1 MKLYTQKILKLTT
14 EIPRIGRIDK
24 ADKIVSIRS
33 PICGSSVTIYIN
45 KKKGE
50 ISDFKQEIRA
60 CALGQASA
68 SILASNIIGINYS
81 KICELHKSV
90 QDMLEKG
97 SSPPPPP
104 FSKYEL
110 LRPASEFK
118 NRHASIMLPLNAAKE
133 ALKDS

>member
-1 MKLYTQKILKLTT
+1 MPHT
-14 EIPRIGRIDK
+14 GRIEN
-24 ADKIVSIRS
+24 ADSVVSVRS
-33 PICGSSVTIYIN
+33 PICGSCVTVFIN
-45 KKKGE
+45 KKNGK
-50 ISDFKQEIRA
+50 ISDFKQEIKA

-68 SILASNIIGINYS
+68 SILASNIIGLNYS

-90 QDMLEKG
+90 KDMLEKG

-133 ALKDS
+133 ALQDS

>member
-1 MKLYTQKILKLTT
+1 MKLYTEKILKLTT
-14 EIPRIGRIDK
+14 EIPRIGRIDE
-24 ADKIVSIRS
+24 ADKVVSVRS
-33 PICGSSVTIYIN
+33 PICGSSVTIYVN

-68 SILASNIIGINYS
+68 SILASNIIGLNYS
-81 KICELHKSV
+81 KICKLRKSV
-90 QDMLEKG
+90 KDMLEKG
-97 SSPPPPP
+97 SSPPPSP

-118 NRHASIMLPLNAAKE
+118 NRHASIMLVLNAAKE
-133 ALKDS
+133 ALQDS

>member
-104 FSKYEL
+104 FSNYEL

-118 NRHASIMLPLNAAKE
+118 NRHASIMLALNAAKE

>member
-68 SILASNIIGINYS
+68 SILASNIIGLNYS
-81 KICELHKSV
+81 KICKLRKSV
-90 QDMLEKG
+90 KDMLEKG

-118 NRHASIMLPLNAAKE
+118 NRHASIMLVLNAAKE
-133 ALKDS
+133 ALQDS

>member
-1 MKLYTQKILKLTT
+1 MKLYTEKILKLTT
-14 EIPRIGRIDK
+14 EIPRIGRIDE
-24 ADKIVSIRS
+24 ADKVVSVRS
-33 PICGSSVTIYIN
+33 PICGSSVTIFVN

-50 ISDFKQEIRA
+50 ILDFKQEIRA

-68 SILASNIIGINYS
+68 SILASNIIGLNYE

-90 QDMLEKG
+90 KDMLEKG

-104 FSKYEL
+104 FSNYEL

-133 ALKDS
+133 ALQDS

>member
-1 MKLYTQKILKLTT
+1 MKLYTEKILKLTT
-14 EIPRIGRIDK
+14 EIPRIGRIDE
-24 ADKIVSIRS
+24 ADKVVSVRS
-33 PICGSSVTIYIN
+33 PICGSSVTIFVN

-50 ISDFKQEIRA
+50 ILDFKQEIRA

-68 SILASNIIGINYS
+68 SILASNIIGLNYE

-90 QDMLEKG
+90 KDMLEKG

-104 FSKYEL
+104 FSNYEL

>member
-1 MKLYTQKILKLTT
+1 MKLYTEKILKLTT
-14 EIPRIGRIDK
+14 EIPRIGRIDE
-24 ADKIVSIRS
+24 ADKVVSIRS
-33 PICGSSVTIYIN
+33 PICGSSVTIYVN
-45 KKKGE
+45 KANGE
-50 ISDFKQEIRA
+50 ISDFKQEVRA

-68 SILASNIIGINYS
+68 SILASNIIGLNYS

-90 QDMLEKG
+90 KDMLEKG

-133 ALKDS
+133 DLQDS